1 MAFTL
6 VELLVAMVVL
16 IIVTM
21 STMLVFRSV
30 TQAWRSGQMKT
41 ERYQQARLLFDL
53 FARELSSCVA
63 NPRYPFLGTDAGAG
77 QSVKEGTTR
86 DELFFVGALPGRA
99 GLIERGYWVNDQGRL
114 MCHDE
119 EPADGDYSATGADE
133 VCGAD
138 VKGFEA
144 TYFDGAEWVDD
155 WDGRTGGAQ
164 AGQVPK
170 AVRIVLTI
178 GKPKGEAFET
188 VIYIPTS

>member
-1 MAFTL
+1 MAVL
-6 VELLVAMVVL
+6 V
-16 IIVTM
+16 IVTM

-30 TQAWRSGQMKT
+30 TQAWRGGQLKT

-63 NPRYPFLGTDAGAG
+63 NPRYPFVGIDAEAG
-77 QSVKEGTTR
+77 QPLKTGATQ

-99 GLIERGYWVNDQGRL
+99 GLVERGYWVNERGQL

-119 EPADGDYSATGADE
+119 EPADGNWSTGTDE

-138 VKGFEA
+138 VTGFDA
-144 TYFDGAEWVDD
+144 PYFNGTDWLNE
-155 WDGRTGGAQ
+155 WDGRVGGAQ

-170 AVRIVLTI
+170 AVHIVLTI

-188 VIYIPTS
+188 ITYIPTS